1 MKYLFLNILLL
12 FVIENLYSQTGWI
25 TQASGVTTNLN
36 SVKFINSQTG
46 WCVGDSGVILNT
58 VNRGLN
64 WTQQFSGYDNNL
76 NSIHF
81 TSINTGYVAGNSG
94 LILKT
99 TDSGNNWMIL
109 SFNSNNNLTSI
120 NFVNDSTG
128 FTGGTNGNGRS
139 ENDGTP
145 KKFIYKT
152 TNYGNLWDSI
162 DCKKAFFITYVYF
175 QNPNLGWIVN
185 FPGVIGGSELLK
197 TTDSGFN
204 WHSSFFTNQSI
215 FSFVFVDSLYGWISS
230 YNSVSVKTIF
240 RTTNGGINWISE
252 FPGTGIRIN
261 SFHFINRLKGWG
273 AGENRIIQSTTN
285 SGINWINQT
294 SLNPGVNYRSVYFT
308 DSLTGWVV
316 GDSGII
322 LKTTTGGVLT
332 NFSNIS
338 SEIPDKFSLSQN
350 FPNPFNPR
358 TIINYQLSMFSFVSI
373 KVYDVLG
380 NEVVELVNEKQNAG
394 SYSVEFDG
402 SGFASGIYFYRL
414 ETGSF
419 VDTKKM
425 TLIK

>member
-109 SFNSNNNLTSI
+109 SFNSINNLTSI
-120 NFVNDSTG
+120 N
-128 FTGGTNGNGRS
+128 
-139 ENDGTP
+139 
-145 KKFIYKT
+145 
-152 TNYGNLWDSI
+152 
-162 DCKKAFFITYVYF
+162 CKKAFFITYVYF